1 MQSKEFYKID
11 MKPFM
16 SMIQVLYQNE
26 VIDKEEKKEV
36 LCLLQNFDNEKK
48 EILIEKIET
57 FARRDISLSQ
67 FCESALKIL
76 KGE

>member
-1 MQSKEFYKID
+1 MKNKEFYKID

-36 LCLLQNFDNEKK
+36 LCLLQNFDKEKK
-48 EILIEKIET
+48 KLLIEKIET
-57 FARRDISLSQ
+57 FARRDFSLSQ

-76 KGE
+76 KE